1 MHALPAKRV
10 PDNTVATKGLAAILR
25 LSAPALI
32 LACALFA
39 PFLHKA
45 YAIDDPYFLL
55 EMQQTRRQ
63 LLHPL
68 DFNLCWFDSLHC
80 APAYR
85 LAPGSALMG
94 YFLLPVSAFTGN
106 ERVIHLLELMV
117 LFSAVIATVSLAL
130 RLGATDFEAR
140 GAGMLLVTFPPVLAM
155 TNTVMPD
162 VLVMA
167 LGVIGIERFIAW
179 LDDGRIANVG
189 AAVIALG
196 LAPFGRPHAVGLIGV
211 AAVAALLHGRK
222 TGRAPVLILKA
233 MPPLGIASA
242 LFVGLTF
249 LTHENGTAPA
259 LPPAFNLGWG
269 NVNRNARALFSNYLI
284 CFPITAFWMV
294 HMRRYVIWLIPG
306 AGVTFGILHWAVGL
320 SRVEATVWSL
330 AGLSILC
337 ILHLL
342 WQDVRFRSWNP
353 MFVLWFLVPCAVL
366 PYVHLPPKLVMI
378 AAPAAAIA
386 AMGLLRKEA
395 SAFRLS
401 VLAVAVAAFAIAS
414 LLILHADERF
424 ASLSRQATAE
434 LVTPKV
440 KKGERVWFAGQWGV
454 YWYALQAGATVV
466 IPDVSEPAPGDL
478 LLTEQF
484 ESPAAILDRYP
495 RRQLV
500 GERVFAWD
508 GGRVMSRRSHAGLYT
523 NNLGPLPWSPG
534 SGEVDR
540 FQLWRIN

>member
-1 MHALPAKRV
+1 MQAVPAKRA
-10 PDNTVATKGLAAILR
+10 PDNTVATKRLAAILR

-32 LACALFA
+32 LACALFV

-55 EMQQTRRQ
+55 ETQQTRRQ

-94 YFLLPVSAFTGN
+94 YFLLPVLAFIAS
-106 ERVIHLLELMV
+106 EPVIHLLELMV

-130 RLGATDFEAR
+130 RLGGTDFEAR
-140 GAGMLLVTFPPVLAM
+140 GAGMLLITFPPVLAM

-167 LGVIGIERFIAW
+167 LSVIGMERFIAW
-179 LDDGRIANVG
+179 LDGGKIANIG

-196 LAPFGRPHAVGLIGV
+196 LAPFGRPHAIGLIGV

-222 TGRAPVLILKA
+222 SGRAPVHVWRA
-233 MPPLGIASA
+233 MLPLGIAGA
-242 LFVGLTF
+242 LFAGLTF
-249 LTHENGTAPA
+249 LTRENGTVMA
-259 LPPAFNLGWG
+259 LPPASNLGWG
-269 NVNRNARALFSNYLI
+269 RVIPNARALFSDYLI
-284 CFPITAFWMV
+284 CFPITAFWLV
-294 HMRRYVIWLIPG
+294 QMRRYVVWLIPG

-320 SRVEATVWSL
+320 SLGNATVWSL

-353 MFVLWFLVPCAVL
+353 VFVLWFLVPCAVL
-366 PYVHLPPKLVMI
+366 PYTHLAPKHVMI

-386 AMGLLRKEA
+386 AIGLLRREA
-395 SAFRLS
+395 AAFRRS
-401 VLAVAVAAFAIAS
+401 VLAVTVAAFAIAS

-424 ASLSRQATAE
+424 ANLSRQATAE
-434 LVTPKV
+434 LVTPNV

-466 IPDVSEPAPGDL
+466 MPDVSEPAPGDL

-484 ESPAAILDRYP
+484 ESPNPILDRYP

-500 GERVFAWD
+500 RERVFAWD
-508 GGRVMSRRSHAGLYT
+508 GGRVMSLRSHAGLYT
-523 NNLGPLPWSPG
+523 NNLGPLPWSLG

>member
-10 PDNTVATKGLAAILR
+10 PDNTVAAKGLAAILR

-32 LACALFA
+32 LACALFV

-55 EMQQTRRQ
+55 ETQQTRRQ

-80 APAYR
+80 APAYT
-85 LAPGSALMG
+85 LAPGAALMG
-94 YFLLPVSAFTGN
+94 YFLLPVFAFTAS
-106 ERVIHLLELMV
+106 EPVIHLLELMV

-140 GAGMLLVTFPPVLAM
+140 GAGMLLVAFPPVLAM

-179 LDDGRIANVG
+179 LDDGKIANLG

-196 LAPFGRPHAVGLIGV
+196 LAPFGRLHAVGLVGV
-211 AAVAALLHGRK
+211 AAVAALLHGRQ
-222 TGRAPVLILKA
+222 TGRAPVQVLKT
-233 MPPLGIASA
+233 MLPLGIAGA
-242 LFVGLTF
+242 LFAGLAF
-249 LTHENGTAPA
+249 LTHENGTVPA

-269 NVNRNARALFSNYLI
+269 NVIRNARALFSNYLI
-284 CFPITAFWMV
+284 CFPITAFWLV
-294 HMRRYVIWLIPG
+294 QMRKYLVWLIPV

-320 SRVEATVWSL
+320 YRGNATVWTL

-342 WQDVRFRSWNP
+342 WQDVRFRSWNA
-353 MFVLWFLVPCAVL
+353 MLVLWFLVPCAVL
-366 PYVHLPPKLVMI
+366 PYMHLPPKLVMI

-386 AMGLLRKEA
+386 AMGLLRQEA
-395 SAFRLS
+395 AAFRLS

-424 ASLSRQATAE
+424 ASLSRLATAE
-434 LVTPKV
+434 LVTPNV

-466 IPDVSEPAPGDL
+466 MPDVSEPAPGDL

-484 ESPAAILDRYP
+484 ESPNPILDRYP
-495 RRQLV
+495 RRQLA
-500 GERVFAWD
+500 GERAFAWD
-508 GGRVMSRRSHAGLYT
+508 GGRVMSSRSHAGLYT
-523 NNLGPLPWSPG
+523 NIMGPLPWSLG